1 MKMKDLSM
9 ISMNWKGVMVGL
21 LMVWATPAWSASLTW
36 TANTESDLAGYR
48 VYRCNVSNCSRTSG
62 TASLLATLGRVTSF
76 NIGTPST
83 TQYYFLTAFDYA
95 GNESRESAVVTY
107 IPPSSTPPAIGA
119 SPTSFSFAATQG
131 GSNPASQTLN
141 ITNTGGGTLSWTLSE
156 NISWLTL
163 SRTSGSG
170 NGSVTLNVT
179 TGSLAAGTYSG
190 TIMISATGASSVNIP
205 VIFTI
210 SSAPLP
216 VVRVSPTSLSFT
228 AMQGGINPPTQ
239 TFTVTNVGGGT
250 LRWSIR
256 NNRSWIMHAP
266 LDGSGNVT
274 VTVGVVTTG
283 LTAGTYT
290 GEISV
295 AAEGASTV
303 VVPVT
308 FTVTAA
314 TSSPVVSVSPTTLS
328 FTARV
333 GGANPSSQTLRV
345 TNGGGG
351 TLNWNA
357 RHNCDGNWFWHTPTD
372 GSGNATITTNVVTAG
387 LLAGTYRCHLSVA
400 TRDLSSIVT
409 VPITL
414 TMTP

>member
-1 MKMKDLSM
+1 MKMKALG
-9 ISMNWKGVMVGL
+9 MNWKGVMGGL
-21 LMVWATPAWSASLTW
+21 LGLLTVWATPAWSASLTW

-48 VYRCNVSNCSRTSG
+48 VYRCNVSNCSRTAG
-62 TASLLATLGRVTSF
+62 TATLLATLGRVTSF

-95 GNESRESAVVTY
+95 GNESRESVVVTY
-107 IPPSSTPPAIGA
+107 TPPSSTPPRIGA

-170 NGSVTLNVT
+170 NASVTLSVT

-190 TIMISATGASSVNIP
+190 TIVISATGASSVNIP
-205 VIFTI
+205 VTLTV
-210 SSAPLP
+210 SSAPVP
-216 VVRVSPTSLSFT
+216 VIRVSPTSLSFT
-228 AMQGGINPPTQ
+228 ATQGGANPPTQ
-239 TFTVTNVGGGT
+239 TFTVTNGGGGT

-256 NNRSWIMHAP
+256 NNRSWIVHVP

-314 TSSPVVSVSPTTLS
+314 TSSPLVGVSPSSLS

-333 GGANPSSQTLRV
+333 GGASPPSQTLRV
-345 TNGGGG
+345 FNAGGG
-351 TLNWNA
+351 TLTWNA
-357 RHNCDGNWFWHTPTD
+357 RHNCSGWFSYAPID
-372 GSGNATITTNVVTAG
+372 GSGNATITTSVVTAG
-387 LLAGTYRCHLSVA
+387 LLAGTYTCHLSVA
-400 TRDLSSIVT
+400 TPNLSSVVT